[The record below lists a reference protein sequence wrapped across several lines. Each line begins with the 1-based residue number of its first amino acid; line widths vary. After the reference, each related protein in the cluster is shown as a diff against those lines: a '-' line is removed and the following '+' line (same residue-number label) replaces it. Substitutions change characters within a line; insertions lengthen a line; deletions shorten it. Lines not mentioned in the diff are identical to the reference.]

1 MSMPVIDLQRF
12 TRLARCTLRQ
22 LRL

>member
-1 MSMPVIDLQRF
+1 MPVIDLQRF